1 MIRAT
6 RPEPRPKSGGPAD
19 VPGGRRDDRA
29 VHLPVLVR
37 EVLHALRPA
46 AGATL
51 LDGTV
56 GLGGHALAWLEA
68 TATAGGVGRVTGI
81 DRDPQALA
89 VARERLDAAF
99 PGRAHLLQGSYED
112 APAAVTAS
120 GGAPADAA
128 LLDLGASSLQL
139 DEPSRGFSF
148 RAPGPLDMRMD
159 PASTGETAAD
169 VVNRRSAEEL
179 ERIFSDYGEEPAARR
194 VAAAVVEE
202 RRRAPFRDT
211 LRLAE
216 TVARAT
222 GGRRGKLHPATRVFQ
237 ALRIE
242 VNDELGRLRR
252 GLPAV
257 ASVVRPGGR
266 LGVLSFHRL
275 EDREVKR
282 FLSEG
287 ERRGAFRE
295 LPSATARPDEVRR
308 NPRARSARLRA
319 AEVLPAS
326 AREVA

>member
-1 MIRAT
+1 
-6 RPEPRPKSGGPAD
+6 
-19 VPGGRRDDRA
+19 
-29 VHLPVLVR
+29 
-37 EVLHALRPA
+37 
-46 AGATL
+46 
-51 LDGTV
+51 
-56 GLGGHALAWLEA
+56 
-68 TATAGGVGRVTGI
+68 
-81 DRDPQALA
+81 
-89 VARERLDAAF
+89 
-99 PGRAHLLQGSYED
+99 
-112 APAAVTAS
+112 
-120 GGAPADAA
+120 
-128 LLDLGASSLQL
+128 
-139 DEPSRGFSF
+139 
-148 RAPGPLDMRMD
+148 MRMD
-159 PASTGETAAD
+159 PASAGETAAD
-169 VVNRRSAEEL
+169 VVNRRTAEEL
-179 ERIFSDYGEEPAARR
+179 ERIFSEYGEEPAARR

-242 VNDELGRLRR
+242 VNDEIGRLRR

-287 ERRGAFRE
+287 ERRGAFRA

-308 NPRARSARLRA
+308 DPRARCARLRA
-319 AEVLPAS
+319 AEVLPAD